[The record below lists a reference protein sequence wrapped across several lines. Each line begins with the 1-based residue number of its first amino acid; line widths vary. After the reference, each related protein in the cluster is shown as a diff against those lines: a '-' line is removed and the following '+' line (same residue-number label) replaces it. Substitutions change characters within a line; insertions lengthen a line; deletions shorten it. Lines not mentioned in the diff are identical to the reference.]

1 MHEITTQIIQ
11 LPKSKV
17 FLLFKYKRQNCQKW
31 SEMANFG
38 TYWVIKRLSYCKIL
52 KITSKTLAP
61 HP

>member
-38 TYWVIKRLSYCKIL
+38 TYWVIKRLSYCKI
-52 KITSKTLAP
+52 
-61 HP
+61 